1 MPYRHVPASTPP
13 TTAGGSSAYL
23 ILYIPNDIA
32 SQRRAFFTLKQDL
45 YLSVKQFNQL
55 QPYIINQQS
64 DQGKT
69 RNKYSVDYIFKYY
82 FQRKQQLKSR
92 GEGVRLRLI

>member
-1 MPYRHVPASTPP
+1 MPYSYVPASTPP
-13 TTAGGSSAYL
+13 TTTSSSSAYP

-55 QPYIINQQS
+55 QAYITNQWS
-64 DQGKT
+64 NQGKT
-69 RNKYSVDYIFKYY
+69 RNKYSVNHIFKYC

-92 GEGVRLRLI
+92 GEGIYLRLI